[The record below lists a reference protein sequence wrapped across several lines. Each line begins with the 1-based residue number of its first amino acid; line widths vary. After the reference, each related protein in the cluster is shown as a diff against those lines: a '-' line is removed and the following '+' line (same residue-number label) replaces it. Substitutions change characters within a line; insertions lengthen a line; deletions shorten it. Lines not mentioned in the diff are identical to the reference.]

1 MNMKRPLMYAAGGF
15 VLGEVC
21 FLLPVGLSAGI
32 PVILT
37 AGVCYLRMKRKV
49 SGRNLL
55 WWILPLFLVLGMGR
69 MYGDRMETRRAEEM
83 ISRMEGQR
91 LKVSGTVASIQYGER
106 SATLKLSH
114 VILESGEE
122 TVEYLPVL
130 AYMDREEISEE
141 EEAILEE
148 REEISEEKKKISE
161 KEEEKRRLRIGMR
174 VSVRGELEGFLKP
187 GNPGEFDYGA
197 YYHAI
202 GIEGRIYGEDLKIV
216 GEEYSP
222 YSDGIYRIKRRA
234 GEILRGLCSPEDQ
247 GVFQAVVLGDKS
259 ELSGEIRDLYQKNGI
274 SHLLAVS
281 GLHVSMI
288 GMGLYHVLRKWGFSF
303 GKAGGTAACI
313 TISYG
318 VLAGGS
324 ASVVRAVVMICLQLL
339 ADRMGRTYDML
350 SAMAAA
356 ALLLLFQ
363 SPAYLF
369 QSGFQLSFGAV
380 LAIGAVMPVL
390 SRWMGVKRGWGQA
403 VLLDAV
409 IQIVTYPVIVY
420 HFFEYPVYGM
430 ILNLLVVP
438 LMGYVLLSGLA
449 GIFLGAAGTWIGLA
463 GKWLGLSGT
472 HSGVA
477 GIWTG
482 LPGECPG
489 AAGILP
495 QPAALRAGE
504 WAIGTGHYI
513 LVFYQWLCTGFQKLP
528 GAVRIVGRPALW
540 QIGVYVGMWLAV
552 LAAAWKCGKKDRRE
566 RKREYG
572 KNESSKFV
580 SAKQKLGRGCVIAAV
595 MAVGCLVLRPL
606 PPAGLSAAFLDVGQ
620 GDGICLRTKETVVLV
635 DGGSSDKKR
644 LGEQVLEPFLKS
656 QGIAEID
663 YAVVSH
669 GDQDHI
675 SGLTYLMESECGIK
689 IEHLVL
695 PWLGKGDEAYDKL
708 QELAERMG
716 AKIHWMK
723 DGDYIQEGK
732 LKLNCLYAGEEEK
745 KEDRNEHS
753 LLIQAVYGE
762 AGILLTGD
770 MSAEGEQAWLE
781 QEEIWKAM
789 EGESWLKGKNDAKS
803 GQIQVQV
810 LKVAHHGS
818 KYSSCREFL
827 KQIQPDCAVISCGEG
842 NRYGHP
848 SPETLERMEEQRIEY
863 MVTMEDG
870 AVIVETDGE
879 KVKMR
884 GYRNIRG

>member
-1 MNMKRPLMYAAGGF
+1 MKRPLMYAAGGF

-21 FLLPVGLSAGI
+21 FLLPVALSAGI
-32 PVILT
+32 PVMLT
-37 AGVCYLRMKRKV
+37 AGVCYLWIKRKE
-49 SGRNLL
+49 SGRSLL
-55 WWILPLFLVLGMGR
+55 WWILPLFLVFGMGR
-69 MYGDRMETRRAEEM
+69 MYGDRMQSDQAERM
-83 ISRMEGQR
+83 VSRMEGRR
-91 LKVSGTVASIQYGER
+91 LKVSGTVTSIQYGDR

-114 VILESGEE
+114 VILEPGEKS
-122 TVEYLPVL
+122 VEYFPVL
-130 AYMDREEISEE
+130 AYVDQEEMSKV
-141 EEAILEE
+141 E
-148 REEISEEKKKISE
+148 REQN
-161 KEEEKRRLRIGMR
+161 RLRIGTR
-174 VSVRGELEGFLKP
+174 VSVRGELERFQRP

-197 YYHAI
+197 YYHAL
-202 GIEGRIYGEDLKIV
+202 GIEGRVYGEGLQV
-216 GEEYSP
+216 MGEEYFA
-222 YSDGIYRIKRRA
+222 YLDGIYRIKQEA
-234 GEILRGLCSPEDQ
+234 GKILKTLCSPEDQ

-259 ELSGEIRDLYQKNGI
+259 QLLGEIRDLYQKNGI

-288 GMGLYHVLRKWGFSF
+288 GMGLYHMLRKWGISF
-303 GKAGGTAACI
+303 GKAGGVAACI

-390 SRWMGVKRGWGQA
+390 SRWTGVKRGWGQA

-409 IQIVTYPVIVY
+409 IQIVTYPVIAY

-430 ILNLLVVP
+430 VLNLLVVP
-438 LMGYVLLSGLA
+438 LMGYVLMSGLA
-449 GIFLGAAGTWIGLA
+449 GIFLGAAGTWLGLA
-463 GKWLGLSGT
+463 GKRLRLLGT
-472 HSGVA
+472 HPGVA
-477 GIWTG
+477 GTWTG
-482 LPGECPG
+482 LAGEYPG

-540 QIGVYVGMWLAV
+540 QIGVYVGMWMAV
-552 LAAAWKCGKKDRRE
+552 LAVAWGSGKRDRRE

-595 MAVGCLVLRPL
+595 MAVGCLALKPL

-620 GDGICLRTKETVVLV
+620 GDGVCLRTKETVVLV

-708 QELAERMG
+708 QELAEEVG
-716 AKIHWMK
+716 TKVHWMK
-723 DGDYIQEGK
+723 DGDYIQEGE

-745 KEDRNEHS
+745 KEDRNEQS
-753 LLIQAVYGE
+753 LLIQVVYGK

-770 MSAEGEQAWLE
+770 MSAEGEKAWLE
-781 QEEIWKAM
+781 QEEVWKEM
-789 EGESWLKGKNDAKS
+789 EAGERLKGKNNAKH

-818 KYSSCREFL
+818 KYSSSEEFL
-827 KQIQPDCAVISCGEG
+827 KQIRPDCAVISCGEE

-848 SPETLERMEEQRIEY
+848 GPETLERLEEQKIEY

-879 KVKMR
+879 KVKMA
-884 GYRNIRG
+884 GYRNSLSNPAFQNRKDDKNG